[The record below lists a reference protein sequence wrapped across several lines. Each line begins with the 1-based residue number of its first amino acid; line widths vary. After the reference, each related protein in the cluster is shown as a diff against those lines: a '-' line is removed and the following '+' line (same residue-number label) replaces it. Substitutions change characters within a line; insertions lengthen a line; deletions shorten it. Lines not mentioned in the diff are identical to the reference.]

1 MNHLFLIEK
10 TYQKDPCTLP
20 VSRVRRSQIIT
31 CYREGER
38 KRGRGVRER
47 EGVKERCEEGD
58 RGEHY

>member
-1 MNHLFLIEK
+1 M
-10 TYQKDPCTLP
+10 
-20 VSRVRRSQIIT
+20 
-31 CYREGER
+31 EGER